1 MKYFIGMDPGIKGA
15 VALVD
20 GHGGLHEV
28 FDMPTRVAGKRSNG
42 KDKETVDCNR
52 LASIINDWNNA
63 DPCYAVIER
72 VQASPGAGGVS
83 MFSFG
88 EGYGKLQ
95 GVCAGLAIES
105 VLATPQSWKKHYEL
119 TKDKGEARALATTL
133 WPEFSDT
140 FRLVKHDGRAEAALI
155 ANYGNTVF
163 DFR

>member
-20 GHGGLHEV
+20 EHGGLHDV
-28 FDMPTRVAGKRSNG
+28 FDMPVRVSGKRSNG
-42 KDKETVDCNR
+42 KDKETVNHYR
-52 LASIINDWNNA
+52 LADIVGAWSAA

-95 GVCAGLAIES
+95 GVLAGLDIEC
-105 VLATPQSWKKHYEL
+105 VLATPQAWKKHYEL

-133 WPEFSDT
+133 WPEFKDQ
-140 FRLVKHDGRAEAALI
+140 FRLVKYDGRAEAALI
-155 ANYGNTVF
+155 ANYGNSVYSWE
-163 DFR
+163 